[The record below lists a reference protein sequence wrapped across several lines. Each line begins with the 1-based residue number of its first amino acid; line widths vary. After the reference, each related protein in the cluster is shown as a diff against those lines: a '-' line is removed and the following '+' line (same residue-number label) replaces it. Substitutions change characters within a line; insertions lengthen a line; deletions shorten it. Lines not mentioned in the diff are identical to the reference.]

1 MNDVMLIIKDEYGK
15 KFYEIHESDE
25 IFDYTLN
32 KVLKTNFEELFKG
45 IRALSPPKS

>member
-1 MNDVMLIIKDEYGK
+1 MIKEHVIVTDEYGN

-32 KVLKTNFEELFKG
+32 KVLKTNFNEKWYHVDKL
-45 IRALSPPKS
+45 